1 MKGSWKANTVDKYLR
16 PIRRQVVD
24 LVQPDTTVVDIGCGN
39 GDLLFQL
46 ADKISSGTGIDY
58 SHALI
63 EYARHRQQSEE
74 INNLQFHQADLREK
88 PSPAPV
94 DYALAS
100 LVFHVLPWEVAQ
112 NVLEQLV
119 HQAKTTLVCAFSEPQ
134 SRKQQ
139 LLLWLDQR
147 FSGHFRHFE
156 EYQKRG
162 GMEQLIRSIENTEY
176 TLHDTF
182 DPVIKIYEITQ
193 RPILT

>member
-16 PIRRQVVD
+16 PIRRQMVD
-24 LVQPDTTVVDIGCGN
+24 LVKPDTTVVDIGCGN

-63 EYARHRQQSEE
+63 EYARHRQQAERIS
-74 INNLQFHQADLREK
+74 NLQFQQTDLREEL
-88 PSPAPV
+88 SLAPV

-100 LVFHVLPWEVAQ
+100 LVFHVLPWEVSQ
-112 NVLEQLV
+112 NALKQMV
-119 HQAKTTLVCAFSEPQ
+119 HRAETTLVCAFSEPQ

-139 LLLWLDQR
+139 FLLWLDQR
-147 FSGHFRHFE
+147 FSGHFRHFK

-162 GMEQLIRSIENTEY
+162 GMEQLIGTLENTEY
-176 TLHDTF
+176 TVHETF
-182 DPVIKIYEITQ
+182 DPVIKIYQITRRYNQ
-193 RPILT
+193 

>member
-1 MKGSWKANTVDKYLR
+1 MKGSWKTNTVDKYLL

-46 ADKISSGTGIDY
+46 AVKICSGTGIDY

-63 EYARHRQQSEE
+63 EYARQRQQAEE
-74 INNLQFHQADLREK
+74 INNLQFQQADLREK
-88 PSPAPV
+88 LNLAPV
-94 DYALAS
+94 DYALVS

-112 NVLEQLV
+112 NVLVRLV
-119 HQAKTTLVCAFSEPQ
+119 HQAGTTLVCAFSEPQ

-139 LLLWLDQR
+139 FLLWLDQR
-147 FSGHFRHFE
+147 FSGHFRHFK

-162 GMEQLIRSIENTEY
+162 GMEHLIRSIENAEY
-176 TLHDTF
+176 TVHDTF
-182 DPVIKIYEITQ
+182 DPVIKIYQITRRYNQ
-193 RPILT
+193 